1 MQHRE
6 NLSKK
11 LRWKPSFE
19 ILELPALA
27 KDMPIVRPAEVE
39 KNDENWGGAVWVGL
53 FGIVFQREKGWEHVI
68 FSSVKSEHFQI
79 MNIMNPLV
87 AK

>member
-19 ILELPALA
+19 TLELLPALA
-27 KDMPIVRPAEVE
+27 KDMPIVRPAEEE
-39 KNDENWGGAVWVGL
+39 KIDESWGGAAPLVGL
-53 FGIVFQREKGWEHVI
+53 SGIVLQREQGWEHVI
-68 FSSVKSEHFQI
+68 FSSVKSEHFE
-79 MNIMNPLV
+79 IMNPLV

>member
-19 ILELPALA
+19 TLELLPALA

-39 KNDENWGGAVWVGL
+39 KNDENWGGAEAWVGL
-53 FGIVFQREKGWEHVI
+53 FGTVFQRDKGWEHVI

-79 MNIMNPLV
+79 MDPLV